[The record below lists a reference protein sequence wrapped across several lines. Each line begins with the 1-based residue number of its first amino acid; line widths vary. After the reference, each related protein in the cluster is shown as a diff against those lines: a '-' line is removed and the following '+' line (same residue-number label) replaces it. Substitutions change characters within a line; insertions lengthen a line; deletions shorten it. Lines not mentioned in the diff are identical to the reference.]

1 MKISELN
8 PDQLTDKQMA
18 DLLYNHVH
26 DDMEKGDCI
35 LVFGSRL
42 ATKSRLPKAIQ
53 LYREGRAKKI
63 LFSGGTI
70 WGVGNDSEAILLK
83 KKALELGIPETDILV
98 ETESQN
104 TKENIIASLLILDRY
119 FELHKIKRLLIV
131 TSNYH
136 MKRAYLTLKTYMPS
150 WIEYSLCKAENQ
162 YTQEDNWFLTE
173 EGRKRVKEES
183 KKIIKYV
190 KWGAIIDDEI

>member
-70 WGVGNDSEAILLK
+70 WGVGNDSEAI
-83 KKALELGIPETDILV
+83 
-98 ETESQN
+98 
-104 TKENIIASLLILDRY
+104 Y
-119 FELHKIKRLLIV
+119 
-131 TSNYH
+131 
-136 MKRAYLTLKTYMPS
+136 
-150 WIEYSLCKAENQ
+150 
-162 YTQEDNWFLTE
+162 
-173 EGRKRVKEES
+173 
-183 KKIIKYV
+183 
-190 KWGAIIDDEI
+190 